1 MQSRR
6 IISLGGSTVT
16 SRRVPSL
23 LSLIHICF
31 DTLYNPDGT
40 VAWQYPKPAPEDP
53 DQTWAVKD
61 PYVQE
66 HIRLVTAIRNNEPL
80 NDAETPVQSVLMAI
94 MGRMA
99 AYTGKSVT
107 WDELIASDLKDVY
120 KRQRQPRTRTPRSVP
135 TPFGESPFGGTN
147 HTRTIKIQVQ
157 IKRTKPFYPGL
168 KA

>member
-1 MQSRR
+1 MVY
-6 IISLGGSTVT
+6 GTKGSTN
-16 SRRVPSL
+16 
-23 LSLIHICF
+23 CF
-31 DTLYNPDGT
+31 DTIYNPDGT

-80 NDAETPVQSVLMAI
+80 NDAETHVQSVLMAI

-107 WDELIASDLKDVY
+107 WDELIASDLKITLDQY
-120 KRQRQPRTRTPRSVP
+120 EFGPIPGGLNEAVP
-135 TPFGESPFGGTN
+135 KPGTDSGN
-147 HTRTIKIQVQ
+147 EQ
-157 IKRTKPFYPGL
+157 
-168 KA
+168 A